1 MWRLRYPALA
11 LTVLLPAILA
21 EVVAQPPAAKES
33 PEAVLAKAKVVLAPV
48 KGEIKMASLKE
59 PVAVLRDRWGI
70 AHIYAKNSHDL
81 FFAQGFVAAQVRLFQ
96 IDLWRRQGMGELAEA
111 FGPQYVEADTFA
123 RLMKYRGDMN
133 EEWKSYAP
141 DTKEIATAFTDGINA
156 AIDQF
161 GDALPIE
168 FQLLGHR
175 PKKWKPEDVLGR
187 MSGIYMSQNFR
198 NEISRARL
206 VAAVGIDKA
215 RWLAPVDPQVDYK
228 SHLRPDDLKA
238 IDARV
243 LAGYDAATKALSFQP
258 SKRQSNNWVV
268 SGDRSTSGKPMLAS
282 DPHRAIA
289 NPSLRYLVHLH
300 APGWNVIGGG
310 EPGLPGV
317 AIGHNDRIAWGFT
330 IVGTDQS
337 DIVVDELKPD
347 SRDVYRTETGWEAC
361 EKITESIAVKGE
373 KPCSVELRYT
383 RHGPI
388 LFSDDKRAFSLRWAG
403 LLPGGAAYLASLSI
417 DRARN
422 WEEFLQSME
431 RWHAPGENFVYAD
444 VDGNIG
450 WIAAAM
456 TPVRK
461 KHDGLLPVP
470 GTGGFEWS
478 GFLRTSELP
487 QSFNPKTGWLA
498 TANHKIL
505 PDDYKHR
512 IGFEFGA
519 AFRFDRVRTRL
530 TAKEKL
536 TLDDFK
542 SIQHDDVS
550 IPGQTL
556 AKLLKEVEFEDA
568 SLMPY
573 VKLLRDWNGKLS
585 LDSKAGPLYAIWLP
599 ELQRGLYS
607 PHVPKDLLSTA
618 MSLGGLPTLFAALE
632 KPEERWFG
640 PDPKAGRERLVR
652 ETFAA
657 AVTKLKKLPEPK
669 QERWGALHT
678 VTFRHPLATRDPAL
692 AKVLNVG
699 PFARSGDANTPNNTR
714 FDERFN
720 QIHGATYRHVLDL
733 ADWDRGL
740 ATSAPGQS
748 GQPGSPHYAD
758 LAPLWAKGGYF
769 PLAFSRGK
777 VEEVTGNRLVLEP

>member
-1 MWRLRYPALA
+1 MRFSRPAL
-11 LTVLLPAILA
+11 LLVMLLSAIFTEA
-21 EVVAQPPAAKES
+21 AGQPPAARES
-33 PEAVLAKAKVVLAPV
+33 PEAVLAKAKQVLAPV
-48 KGEIKMASLKE
+48 KGEIKMPALKE
-59 PVAVLRDRWGI
+59 PVEVLRDRWGI
-70 AHIYAKNSHDL
+70 AHIYAKNTHDL
-81 FFAQGFVAAQVRLFQ
+81 FFAQGFVAAQDRLFQ
-96 IDLWRRQGMGELAEA
+96 IDLWRRQGIGELAEA

-123 RLMKYRGDMN
+123 RLLKYRGNMD

-156 AIDQF
+156 AIDQC
-161 GDALPIE
+161 GDNLPIE
-168 FQLLGHR
+168 FQILGFE

-198 NEISRARL
+198 NEIARARL

-215 RWLAPVDPQVDYK
+215 RWLAPVDPHLDYSSNLK
-228 SHLRPDDLKA
+228 PEDLKA

-268 SGDRSTSGKPMLAS
+268 SGDRSTSSKPMLAS

-289 NPSLRYLVHLH
+289 LPSLRYLVHLH

-361 EKITESIAVKGE
+361 EKITETIAVKGE
-373 KPCSVELRYT
+373 KPRSVELRYT
-383 RHGPI
+383 RHGPV
-388 LFSDDKRAFSLRWAG
+388 LFADDKRAYSLRWAG

-450 WIAAAM
+450 WIAAAL

-487 QSFNPKTGWLA
+487 QSFNPKSGWLA

-505 PDDYKHR
+505 PEGYRHR
-512 IGFEFGA
+512 IGFEFGSR
-519 AFRFDRVRTRL
+519 FRFDRVRTRL

-550 IPGQTL
+550 IPGQRLT
-556 AKLLKEVEFEDA
+556 KLLRDVDLKDEALE
-568 SLMPY
+568 PY
-573 VKLLRDWNGKLS
+573 AKQLRDWNGKLS
-585 LDSKAGPLYAIWLP
+585 LDSKAGPLYAIWLS
-599 ELQRGLYS
+599 ELQRGLYR

-632 KPEERWFG
+632 KPDERWFG
-640 PDPKAGRERLVR
+640 PDPKAGRDRLIR

-657 AVTKLKKLPEPK
+657 AVANLKKLPEPR

-678 VTFRHPLATRDPAL
+678 VTFRHTLATRDPAL

-699 PFARSGDANTPNNTR
+699 PFGRTGDANTPNNTR
-714 FDERFN
+714 FDDRFN
-720 QIHGATYRHVLDL
+720 QVHGATYRHVLDL

-758 LAPLWAKGGYF
+758 LAPLWASGDYF

-777 VEEVTGNRLVLEP
+777 VEEVMGNRLMLKP